1 MMPINELAFGLVLL
15 EILTQPAILVRSG
28 TRRDVAVERDDA
40 PRAEVVSVVAR
51 AHWPRQIA
59 EVCVIGGPVVPVG
72 LVLVIAG
79 TRFGPILVPPPARVV
94 AIVVVGRRSV
104 RIRVVAGREQHVV
117 LKAVEQ
123 LRGVFRMLT
132 LASVVAGAVGDVPG
146 SDERSRR
153 RRWRGG
159 RSGRGAWRRRGC
171 GRRRRGRGMVAA
183 CEDQRQTREKRAG
196 LHISAHTRPD
206 GAWPFSSVH
215 ASA

>member
-123 LRGVFRMLT
+123 LRRIFGMLS
-132 LASVVAGAVGDVPG
+132 LPAAIAGAVGNIAGP
-146 SDERSRR
+146 DEGPRR
-153 RRWRGG
+153 RRRCRSRG
-159 RSGRGAWRRRGC
+159 RSGRGAWRRRG
-171 GRRRRGRGMVAA
+171 GRRRGRG
-183 CEDQRQTREKRAG
+183 
-196 LHISAHTRPD
+196 I
-206 GAWPFSSVH
+206 
-215 ASA
+215 